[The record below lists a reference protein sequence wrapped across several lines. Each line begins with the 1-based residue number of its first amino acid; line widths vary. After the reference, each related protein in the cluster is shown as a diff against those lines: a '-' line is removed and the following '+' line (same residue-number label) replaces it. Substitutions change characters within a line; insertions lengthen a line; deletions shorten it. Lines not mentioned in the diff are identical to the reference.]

1 MSYMNEEWGK
11 VISFPKLYLSVLCIF
26 LSSADVFLWLLLV
39 SYYQSTEESGCG
51 AHMVPCLSWLRN
63 GSQACETAS
72 DMI

>member
-11 VISFPKLYLSVLCIF
+11 VISVPKLYLSVLCIYIYIF
-26 LSSADVFLWLLLV
+26 SSADLLWLHLV

-63 GSQACETAS
+63 GSQGV
-72 DMI
+72 